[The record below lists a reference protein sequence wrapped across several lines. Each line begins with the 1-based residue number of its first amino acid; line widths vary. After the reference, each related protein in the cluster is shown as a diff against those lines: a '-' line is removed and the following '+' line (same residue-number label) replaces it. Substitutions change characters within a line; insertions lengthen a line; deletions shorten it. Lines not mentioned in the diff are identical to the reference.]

1 MAKKARKKAA
11 EKNAKS
17 DPKEAAVAEAEQ
29 EEEAQAEAADEGG
42 NGQPPPPSD
51 PAEAEVPPGVEP
63 VEIEDEMKRSYM
75 DYAMSVIIG
84 RALPDVRDGLKPVH
98 RRILYAMNE
107 MNLVPGRKHSKCA
120 GVVGEVLKKYHP
132 HGDAPVYEALV
143 RMAQGFNM
151 RAPLV
156 DGQGNFGSVDGDPPA
171 AYRYTEC
178 RLAPVALE
186 LLADIEME
194 TVEFTP
200 NFDETTEEPV
210 VLPTRVPNLLVNGA
224 AGIAVGMA
232 TNIPPHNL
240 TEILDAAS
248 LLIKKPGA
256 TLKEV
261 MELVPAPDFPT
272 GGFIIGREGIRQ
284 AYQTGRGS
292 FQIRARAS
300 TEDLGRDRQSIVV
313 TEIPYQVNKSRLIE
327 KIAELVT
334 NKKIDG
340 ISDIRDESDRD
351 GMRIVLELK
360 RGEQAEI
367 ILNNLYKHTQ
377 MLISYG
383 INMTAIVNGQP
394 RELGLVEA
402 IRLFVNHR
410 VDVVRRRSEFELK
423 KMRAREH
430 ILLGFKKALG
440 IIDKI
445 IALIRKSKSPAEAK
459 EGMMKRWKFTAIQA
473 QAILDLQ
480 LHRLTQLESNKIT
493 DELKGVQARI
503 KELEEILRSDT
514 RLRQVISAELREVQ
528 KKYGNERLTQIVDKV
543 DEIRLEDLVPDE
555 AVMVTVTHNGY
566 LKRMPVEA
574 YRSQGRAGKG
584 RMALKAKQDDFVE
597 HLFVATTH
605 GYLLVFTNNGKVYWL
620 RVWDIPEMGWTSRGK
635 AIRAVLSL
643 PKEEEVAAFLAVR
656 SLEEEGKYVFFATRN
671 GTVKKTPLTDFSNVR
686 SNGIYAIGLKGN
698 DELVTVRLTDG
709 NHVIF
714 LASRNGKAVLF
725 RETDVRSMGRTASG
739 VRGMRLKQ
747 GKKGQEGDYIVGA
760 STIELDWE
768 MVKKASQKAQSIDDV
783 TDDILKKAIS
793 DLILTVTESGYGKR
807 TKVAEYRLQSRGGGG
822 VINIKVTGKNGPVT
836 AVARVSA
843 NSDAM
848 IVTQKGKIIRVKT
861 KDIRAMGR
869 ATQGV
874 RLLRIGDDDRVAAA
888 AAVIEEKEL
897 EAVAEAAAE

>member
-1 MAKKARKKAA
+1 MAKKAKKKAA
-11 EKNAKS
+11 EKSAKNE
-17 DPKEAAVAEAEQ
+17 PKKAAVAEAER
-29 EEEAQAEAADEGG
+29 EEEAQTEAADEGG
-42 NGQPPPPSD
+42 NGQPPPPSGV
-51 PAEAEVPPGVEP
+51 AEAEVPPGVEP

-143 RMAQGFNM
+143 RMAQSFNM

-178 RLAPVALE
+178 RLAPVALD

-194 TVEFTP
+194 TVDFTP

-224 AGIAVGMA
+224 TGIAVGMA

-240 TEILDAAS
+240 TEILDAAN
-248 LLIKKPGA
+248 LLIKKPGV

-292 FQIRARAS
+292 FQIRAKAS
-300 TEDLGRDRQSIVV
+300 TEDIGRDRQSIVV

-377 MLISYG
+377 MQISYG

-430 ILLGFKKALG
+430 VLLGFKKALD

-480 LHRLTQLESNKIT
+480 LHRLTQLERNKIT

-514 RLRQVISAELREVQ
+514 RLREVLSTELREVQ
-528 KKYGNERLTQIVDKV
+528 KKYDNERRTQIVDKV

-566 LKRMPVEA
+566 LKRMPVES
-574 YRSQGRAGKG
+574 YRRQGRAGKG

-620 RVWDIPEMGWTSRGK
+620 RVWDIPEMGWASRGK
-635 AIRAVLSL
+635 AIRALLSL

-725 RETDVRSMGRTASG
+725 RETDVRSMGRTAAG

-747 GKKGQEGDYIVGA
+747 GRKGQEGDYIVGA

-807 TKVAEYRLQSRGGGG
+807 TEVAEYRLQSRGGGG

-843 NSDAM
+843 KSDAM

-874 RLLRIGDDDRVAAA
+874 RLLKLGDDDRVAAA